1 MYNLQQEEMNIT
13 GLIINRNSIKTDL
26 QYAGSIA
33 YDKYKYDKDNH
44 IFRAVCMDESR
55 KISYNEIA
63 ERAIKFSRL
72 SEEPYLAIAQDKVNG
87 YCTYAIFMC
96 KKDSIGL
103 DIFIGSRKMFK
114 EDAADF
120 YEFYP
125 ANIQG
130 SFDNEELNT
139 TQAIQVLDATSG
151 SDFDIDE
158 DSDEEEDN
166 INNPKHYTL
175 GKVECIDAIEG
186 MLGEEGLMA
195 FCLANAV
202 KYIWRHRLKGK
213 PIEDLEKAQ
222 WYINKAKET
231 LKKIL

>member
-1 MYNLQQEEMNIT
+1 MNIT
-13 GLIINRNSIKTDL
+13 GLIINRNSIKTDP
-26 QYAGSIA
+26 QYAVSIA

-87 YCTYAIFMC
+87 YCTYAVFVAS
-96 KKDSIGL
+96 KDNLEIDIYIG
-103 DIFIGSRKMFK
+103 GRKMFK
-114 EDAADF
+114 VDAADF

-130 SFDNEELNT
+130 AFDNEDLNIS
-139 TQAIQVLDATSG
+139 QAIQTLYIASG

-158 DSDEEEDN
+158 NKDEEEDN

-195 FCLANAV
+195 FCVANAV

>member
-1 MYNLQQEEMNIT
+1 MKNIV
-13 GLIINRNSIKTDL
+13 GLIVNRDSIITDPA
-26 QYAGSIA
+26 YAVSIA
-33 YDKYKYDKDNH
+33 YEGYKYDKDSNL
-44 IFRAVCMDESR
+44 IFRKVDIIPER
-55 KISYNEIA
+55 KISYNDIA

-87 YCTYAIFMC
+87 YCTYAVFVAS
-96 KKDSIGL
+96 KDNLEI
-103 DIFIGSRKMFK
+103 DIFIGGRKMFK
-114 EDAADF
+114 EDADDF
-120 YEFYP
+120 YTFYP
-125 ANIQG
+125 ANVQG
-130 SFDNEELNT
+130 SFNNEDLNVA
-139 TQAIQVLDATSG
+139 QAIQALDIKSG
-151 SDFDIDE
+151 SDYDIDE
-158 DSDEEEDN
+158 DNDEEENN

-175 GKVECIDAIEG
+175 GKIECIDAIEG

-195 FCLANAV
+195 FCVANAV

>member
-1 MYNLQQEEMNIT
+1 MKNIV
-13 GLIINRNSIKTDL
+13 GLIVNRDSIITDTA
-26 QYAGSIA
+26 YAVSIA
-33 YDKYKYDKDNH
+33 YEGYKYDKDSNL
-44 IFRAVCMDESR
+44 IFRKVDILPER

-87 YCTYAIFMC
+87 YCTYAVFVAS
-96 KKDSIGL
+96 KDNLEI
-103 DIFIGSRKMFK
+103 DIFIGGRKMFK
-114 EDAADF
+114 EDADDF
-120 YEFYP
+120 YSFYP
-125 ANIQG
+125 ANVQG
-130 SFDNEELNT
+130 AFLNEDLNVA
-139 TQAIQVLDATSG
+139 QAIQALDITSG

-158 DSDEEEDN
+158 DEEEDN

>member
-1 MYNLQQEEMNIT
+1 MKNIV
-13 GLIINRNSIKTDL
+13 GLIVNRDSIITDPA
-26 QYAGSIA
+26 YAVSIA
-33 YDKYKYDKDNH
+33 YEGYKYDKDSNL
-44 IFRAVCMDESR
+44 IFRKVDILPER

-87 YCTYAIFMC
+87 YCTYAVFVC
-96 KKDSIGL
+96 NKDNIEL

-130 SFDNEELNT
+130 SFDNENLNT
-139 TQAIQVLDATSG
+139 SQAIHVLDATSG
-151 SDFDIDE
+151 SYFDI
-158 DSDEEEDN
+158 DEEEDN

-195 FCLANAV
+195 FCVANSV

>member
-1 MYNLQQEEMNIT
+1 MKNIV
-13 GLIINRNSIKTDL
+13 GLIVNRDSIITDPA
-26 QYAGSIA
+26 YAVSIA
-33 YDKYKYDKDNH
+33 YEGYKYDKDSNL
-44 IFRAVCMDESR
+44 IFRKVDILPER

-87 YCTYAIFMC
+87 YCTYAVFVAS
-96 KKDSIGL
+96 KDNLEI
-103 DIFIGSRKMFK
+103 DIFIGGRKMFK
-114 EDAADF
+114 EDADDF
-120 YEFYP
+120 YSFYP
-125 ANIQG
+125 ANVQG
-130 SFDNEELNT
+130 AFLNEDLNVA
-139 TQAIQVLDATSG
+139 QAIQALDITLG

-158 DSDEEEDN
+158 DEEEDN

-175 GKVECIDAIEG
+175 GEVECIDAIEG

-195 FCLANAV
+195 FCVANAV

>member
-1 MYNLQQEEMNIT
+1 MKKIV
-13 GLIINRNSIKTDL
+13 GLIVNRDSIIKDPK
-26 QYAGSIA
+26 YALSIA
-33 YDKYKYDKDNH
+33 YEGYKYDKESNL
-44 IFRAVCMDESR
+44 IFRKVDILPER
-55 KISYNEIA
+55 KISYNEIF

-87 YCTYAIFMC
+87 YCTYAVFIAS
-96 KKDSIGL
+96 KDNLEI

-114 EDAADF
+114 EDVNDF
-120 YEFYP
+120 YMFYP

-130 SFDNEELNT
+130 AFDNEDLNIA
-139 TQAIQVLDATSG
+139 QAIQALDIASG

-158 DSDEEEDN
+158 DEDEEEDN

-195 FCLANAV
+195 FCVANAV

>member
-1 MYNLQQEEMNIT
+1 MKNIV
-13 GLIINRNSIKTDL
+13 GLIVNRDSIITDPA
-26 QYAGSIA
+26 YALSIA
-33 YDKYKYDKDNH
+33 YEGYKYNKDSNL
-44 IFRAVCMDESR
+44 IFRKVDIIPER
-55 KISYNEIA
+55 KINYNEIA

-87 YCTYAIFMC
+87 YCTYAVFVAS
-96 KKDSIGL
+96 KDNLEI
-103 DIFIGSRKMFK
+103 DIFIGGRKMFK
-114 EDAADF
+114 EDADDF
-120 YEFYP
+120 YSFYP
-125 ANIQG
+125 ANVQG
-130 SFDNEELNT
+130 AFLNEDLNVA
-139 TQAIQVLDATSG
+139 QAIQALDATLG

-158 DSDEEEDN
+158 DNDEEEDN

-195 FCLANAV
+195 FCVANAV

>member
-1 MYNLQQEEMNIT
+1 MKNIV
-13 GLIINRNSIKTDL
+13 GLIVNRDSIITDPA
-26 QYAGSIA
+26 YALSIA
-33 YDKYKYDKDNH
+33 YEGYRYDKDSNL
-44 IFRAVCMDESR
+44 IFRKVDIIPER
-55 KISYNEIA
+55 KINYNEIA

-87 YCTYAIFMC
+87 YCTYAVFVAS
-96 KKDSIGL
+96 KDNLEI

-114 EDAADF
+114 EDADDF
-120 YEFYP
+120 YSFYP
-125 ANIQG
+125 ANVQG
-130 SFDNEELNT
+130 AFLNEDLNVV
-139 TQAIQVLDATSG
+139 QAIQALDITSG

-158 DSDEEEDN
+158 DNSKDEDN
-166 INNPKHYTL
+166 INTPKHYTL

-195 FCLANAV
+195 FCVANAV

>member
-1 MYNLQQEEMNIT
+1 MNIT
-13 GLIINRNSIKTDL
+13 GLIINRNSIKTDP
-26 QYAGSIA
+26 QYAVSIA

-87 YCTYAIFMC
+87 YCTYAVFIC
-96 KKDSIGL
+96 KKDSIEL

-120 YEFYP
+120 YAFYP

-130 SFDNEELNT
+130 SFDNDDLNT
-139 TQAIQVLDATSG
+139 TQAIQVLDAALG
-151 SDFDIDE
+151 SDNDI
-158 DSDEEEDN
+158 DEEEDN
-166 INNPKHYTL
+166 INNPKHYTS
-175 GKVECIDAIEG
+175 GSIECIDAIEG
-186 MLGEEGLMA
+186 MLGKEGLMA
-195 FCLANAV
+195 FCVANAM

-213 PIEDLEKAQ
+213 PVEDLEKAQ
-222 WYINKAKET
+222 WYLNKAKET
-231 LKKIL
+231 LEKML

>member
-1 MYNLQQEEMNIT
+1 MKNIV
-13 GLIINRNSIKTDL
+13 GLIVNRDSIITDPA
-26 QYAGSIA
+26 YALSIA
-33 YDKYKYDKDNH
+33 FEGYRYDKDSNL
-44 IFRAVCMDESR
+44 IFRRVDIIPER
-55 KISYNEIA
+55 KINYNEIA

-87 YCTYAIFMC
+87 YCTCAVFVAS
-96 KKDSIGL
+96 KDNLEI
-103 DIFIGSRKMFK
+103 DIFIGGRRMFK
-114 EDAADF
+114 ENADDF
-120 YEFYP
+120 YSFYP

-130 SFDNEELNT
+130 AFDNEDLNIS
-139 TQAIQVLDATSG
+139 QAIQALDIKSG

-158 DSDEEEDN
+158 DEEKDN

-195 FCLANAV
+195 FCVANAV